1 MAYWLLKSE
10 PDSFSIDDLE
20 KVDSEPW
27 DGVRNYQAR
36 NNLQA
41 MKEGELAFFYHSN
54 AKPPGVAG
62 ICEVVEE
69 AKPDESQFDPGS
81 KYHDPKATRD
91 APRWFCPRVRFV
103 RRFERFVPL
112 PEIREIPEL
121 SDMALVNRSRL
132 SVQPVSEE
140 HWKIICRMGDDA

>member
-10 PDSFSIDDLE
+10 PDSFSLDDLE

>member
-20 KVDSEPW
+20 KVDVEPW

-36 NNLQA
+36 NNLQE
-41 MKEGELAFFYHSN
+41 MKQGDLAFFYHSN
-54 AKPPGVAG
+54 AKPPGVVG
-62 ICEVVEE
+62 ICEVAEE
-69 AKPDESQFDPGS
+69 ATPDESQFDPKS

-91 APRWFCPRVRFV
+91 KPRWFCPKVRFV
-103 RRFERFVPL
+103 RRFDRLVSL
-112 PEIREIPEL
+112 PEIREVAEL
-121 SDMALVNRSRL
+121 ADMALVNRSRL

-140 HWKIICRMGDDA
+140 HWEIVCRMGEDA